1 MGMEVFLLAG
11 AFLFGLPFIIIGL
24 VSHFRE
30 KRYEGRSG

>member
-1 MGMEVFLLAG
+1 MEIGFFLLIG

-30 KRYEGRSG
+30 KQNVT